1 VVELARA
8 RNRGGELRGNVG
20 AMRGTILLIVAICFA
35 RGADA
40 GGLYLPGSGAI
51 STSRAGAA
59 VASADNGEALA
70 LNAAGLA
77 KTSGTTITLSMAIID
92 YAMTFQR
99 RGTYD
104 DVAAVDL
111 PYEGQPYPLVEDAS
125 KPALAIGGFQPIPV
139 IAVTTDLG
147 GVVPNL
153 RLAAGMYAP
162 NSYPFRELC
171 TRQADGSCTPYEIN
185 RDPNEPP
192 SPARYDVVSRDAVL
206 FMPTLAASYRVMPKL
221 DVGARFGW
229 GFSSVTSKV
238 HLWSSPGN
246 VVEDVGGDSLI
257 EITGKD
263 NFVPSYGAGFTFR
276 PTPAIEIGGMYNSEI
291 HIGAKGTAK
300 TTLGPRSGTAGVPIQ
315 VVPIPDE
322 YAQCAPGGQVG
333 AFKACVTAELPRSV
347 IIGGR
352 YKFLGGDDQERG
364 DIELD
369 VGWENW
375 GSKGS
380 TDYRVV
386 IDSEIQSMGGGGFGI
401 KQNFV
406 RHGFQD
412 VFNARLGGSWRFP
425 LAANTLIARGGVGYD
440 TAAAKPGWLRA
451 DVDGAA
457 RTTLT
462 AGAGFRTSK
471 FQLDAGFGVVLE
483 GSNNNPGDC
492 NPISSMP
499 MDLGCNRDG
508 MQDPLDEREGPDP
521 INPLVVPDQQ
531 LQAPVNQ
538 GVFES
543 HYVMFMLGAST
554 WF

>member
-1 VVELARA
+1 MIRGVTVLAA
-8 RNRGGELRGNVG
+8 AAVCYGGDVH
-20 AMRGTILLIVAICFA
+20 
-35 RGADA
+35 A
-40 GGLYLPGSGAI
+40 GGMYLPGSGAI

-59 VASADNGEALA
+59 VASTDNGEAIA
-70 LNAAGLA
+70 INSAGLA
-77 KTSGTTITLSMAIID
+77 KTEGTTITLSMAIID

-104 DVAAVDL
+104 AIPNVDL
-111 PYEGQPYPLVEDAS
+111 AYEGQPYPLVEDAS
-125 KPALAIGGFQPIPV
+125 SPSLGVGGFQPIPV

-147 GVVPNL
+147 GTVPNL

-162 NSYPFRELC
+162 NSYPFRDLC
-171 TRQADGSCTPYEIN
+171 THRADGSCAKEDFN
-185 RDPNEPP
+185 GDPNQPP
-192 SPARYDVVSRDAVL
+192 SPARYDVVARDAVL
-206 FMPTLAASYRVMPKL
+206 FMPTVAASYRISPNL
-221 DVGARFGW
+221 DLGARFGW
-229 GFSSVTSKV
+229 GFSNVKSAI

-257 EITGKD
+257 EIQGKD

-276 PTPAIEIGGMYNSEI
+276 PTPAIEIAGTYNSEI
-291 HIGAKGTAK
+291 HIGGKGTAK
-300 TTLGPRSGTAGVPIQ
+300 TTLGPRSGSSGVEVE

-322 YAQCAPGGQVG
+322 YAQCAPGGRIG
-333 AFKACVTAELPRSV
+333 AFAACITAELPRSA
-347 IIGGR
+347 ILGGR
-352 YKFLGGDDQERG
+352 YKFLGSDGEERG
-364 DIELD
+364 DVELD

-375 GSKGS
+375 GNRASS
-380 TDYRVV
+380 DYRVQ
-386 IDSEIQSMGGGGFGI
+386 IDSEIRTVGGGGFSI

-425 LAANTLIARGGVGYD
+425 AGANVVIARGGVGHD

-451 DVDGAA
+451 DIDGAA
-457 RTTLT
+457 RTTMT
-462 AGAGFRTSK
+462 VGAGLRTK
-471 FQLDAGFGVVLE
+471 RFQIDAGFGLVLE

-492 NPISSMP
+492 NPISSQP
-499 MDLGCNRDG
+499 QELGCNRDG
-508 MQDPLDEREGPDP
+508 MQDPLDERQGPDP
-521 INPLVVPDQQ
+521 LNPLVVPEQQ

-543 HYVMFMLGAST
+543 RYVMFMLGAST